1 MSIFQAGNGCVFSQ
15 EVFRHV
21 FPDDVLGWET
31 NYVNDIAVD
40 PANLPAKF
48 AYMSDTGVNSRTGE
62 YFFEFKSRIFFFSRG
77 NEGESSEFEFFEI
90 VEARIHVFVFVF
102 IIQEGSSLLGKYEG
116 WGLSQFHISFVL
128 DLLSSPKYLM
138 YFRPLPDLA
147 FQVSALRA

>member
-1 MSIFQAGNGCVFSQ
+1 MN
-15 EVFRHV
+15 
-21 FPDDVLGWET
+21 
-31 NYVNDIAVD
+31 N
-40 PANLPAKF
+40 
-48 AYMSDTGVNSRTGE
+48 
-62 YFFEFKSRIFFFSRG
+62 FFEFKSRIFFFSRG